1 MAIIFPSG
9 EVVRSMAPAG
19 PGLCEVGLDQVYTE
33 SACVRRFILHYV
45 PPPLSISRPVK
56 AGKEG

>member
-1 MAIIFPSG
+1 MAIILRSG
-9 EVVRSMAPAG
+9 EVVRSIAPAR
-19 PGLCEVGLDQVYTE
+19 PELYEVGLDQVYTE
-33 SACVRRFILHYV
+33 PACLRRFILHYV